1 MHPEMKYIC
10 IYIFFHDFEIKFR
23 LGKVTQIYSNEAE
36 ARELPRVKGQSELW
50 SETLSQKQQK

>member
-1 MHPEMKYIC
+1 MKYIC

-50 SETLSQKQQK
+50 SETLSQKQQQK